1 METGGPPADLGFET
15 TLDRTLVHRRAVSEV
30 FVTDLRPRSE
40 TDVTAAA
47 QLPLNHGYFSDHTAY
62 PPVFDTLLVLE
73 AGRQAAIAGTHAHLG
88 ARPGTQMIV
97 DRFSIET
104 DPEALLC
111 GDRPGELVI
120 DNRFTIV
127 RRKRDRVRAGR
138 VDQVFYRDGARAGSH
153 TMDVLFL
160 TPGEY
165 EAVRRAQLDGT
176 VPDTAGRLP
185 GVQRL
190 RSEGVTVRTARFSTP
205 DTPEEL
211 TRDDRLM
218 TALPL
223 FHINAPAYSVLGS
236 LARGAGLILLPR
248 FSASG
253 FLDAARRHGATEFN
267 AIGAMLEILMRQ
279 PERENDADNPLR
291 LCYTGPSPTEERH
304 LEIERR
310 FGFRIVCGYALSES
324 PYGLIWKRGTRPFGT

>member
-1 METGGPPADLGFET
+1 MTSVMETGGPPADLGFET

-47 QLPLNHGYFSDHTAY
+47 QLPLNHGYFSDHTVH

-104 DPEALLC
+104 DPEALRC

-176 VPDTAGRLP
+176 VPDTAGRATEPTDVVPADVGRTHPLNVVLSGPATSGGEFTATVRPPWDNPSLFDHSYDHLP
-185 GVQRL
+185 AAVLTEAARQLVLAAPVAGRPDRL
-190 RSEGVTVRTARFSTP
+190 RVTGVDAAFTGFA
-205 DTPEEL
+205 EL
-211 TRDDRLM
+211 TSPV
-218 TALPL
+218 TATTPV
-223 FHINAPAYSVLGS
+223 ITT
-236 LARGAGLILLPR
+236 
-248 FSASG
+248 
-253 FLDAARRHGATEFN
+253 AT
-267 AIGAMLEILMRQ
+267 G
-279 PERENDADNPLR
+279 
-291 LCYTGPSPTEERH
+291 
-304 LEIERR
+304 ERR
-310 FGFRIVCGYALSES
+310 VRFDQGGAVIAELTLTVAHVPTTQE
-324 PYGLIWKRGTRPFGT
+324 KRP